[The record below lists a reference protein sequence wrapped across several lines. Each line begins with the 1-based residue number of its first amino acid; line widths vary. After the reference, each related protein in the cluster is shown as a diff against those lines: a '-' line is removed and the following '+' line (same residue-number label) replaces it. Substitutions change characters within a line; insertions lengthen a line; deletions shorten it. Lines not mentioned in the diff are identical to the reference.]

1 MAVSPASVPFTLLLG
16 VLVALTALGMDLF
29 LPSVPVIALA
39 FGGAAGTEPATA
51 QLTVTTYLA
60 GLAIGQLAWGPVSD
74 RYGRKPVL
82 LAGLVLFLV
91 SSAGGATAQS
101 AQAVVLW
108 RFAQGIGM
116 SSGPVI
122 ARSIVR
128 DLYAR
133 EQAAHLLARMMAVFG
148 IIPVAAPLIGGQA
161 IALSGW
167 PAVFWVFAAIALAL
181 LAAVGAG
188 LRETAPAERPSI
200 APARIAA
207 SYAVLLGDA
216 RFRASLAAMLPA
228 QLGIIAFVSSSALA
242 MVQFLHLTPTEFSVL
257 FAAIMLGQIAGGI
270 TGSRLV
276 LRLGIARMARLGAGL
291 ILIGGLLLAALS
303 LAGFP
308 HWSAVVLPMVLYIF
322 GCAFMIPNTTA
333 AALSPFPQMAGAA
346 SSLLGA
352 LPFGLGALVSAA
364 LAAAFDGTTR
374 PMALAIAG
382 FALLAFLSE
391 RFLFRKVNHG

>member
-1 MAVSPASVPFTLLLG
+1 VAVSPASLPFTVLLG

-39 FGGAAGTEPATA
+39 FGTGPGAA

-82 LAGLVLFLV
+82 LAGLALSLAA
-91 SSAGGATAQS
+91 SAGGAAAQS
-101 AQAVVLW
+101 AEAVVLL
-108 RFAQGIGM
+108 RFVQGLGM
-116 SSGPVI
+116 SCGPVI

-148 IIPVAAPLIGGQA
+148 LIPIAAPLLGGQA
-161 IALSGW
+161 IALGGW
-167 PAVFWVFAAIALAL
+167 PAVFWTTAAIALAL
-181 LAAVGAG
+181 LAAVGFG

-200 APARIAA
+200 APARILA
-207 SYAVLLGDA
+207 SYAVLFGDA

-228 QLGIIAFVSSSALA
+228 QLGIIAFVSSSAIALVEF
-242 MVQFLHLTPTEFSVL
+242 MKLTPTEFSVL
-257 FAAIMLGQIAGGI
+257 FAAVMLGQITGGI

-276 LRLGIARMARLGAGL
+276 ARLGMGLMVRLGAALALAGAVLLAVLALAGL
-291 ILIGGLLLAALS
+291 A
-303 LAGFP
+303 

-322 GCAFMIPNTTA
+322 GCAFLIPNSTA
-333 AALSPFPQMAGAA
+333 AALTPFPQMAGIA

-352 LPFGLGALVSAA
+352 LPFGLGAIVSAL
-364 LAAAFDGTTR
+364 LAAAFDGSTR
-374 PMALAIAG
+374 PMALAIAVL
-382 FALLAFLSE
+382 ALLAFLGE
-391 RFLFRKVNHG
+391 RLFFSKANHG